1 MFYSYNVILPQ
12 KCPQN
17 LSSWIVV
24 FVASHLCLRKI
35 SQKIKCSFWI
45 PTKNLWKERKIK
57 NHAYYSKHAVFMLP
71 PCAYRTHTR
80 RHTHTHTHTHT
91 LKIAHTHTHHSLT
104 HSQAHINTCNTPTY
118 PNRARDWNPDIE
130 RERHHCNIS
139 WYFLSS
145 PARKHEDARN
155 SVSKVTPHGCSIKAM
170 TKTYPKQAII
180 TMQHL

>member
-12 KCPQN
+12 KSPQN

-57 NHAYYSKHAVFMLP
+57 NHAHYSKHAVFLLQ

-80 RHTHTHTHTHT
+80 RH
-91 LKIAHTHTHHSLT
+91 AHTHTQTKTHTYTHRPLSLT
-104 HSQAHINTCNTPTY
+104 HTSTRKYMQYT
-118 PNRARDWNPDIE
+118 DISKQSE
-130 RERHHCNIS
+130 RLESRH
-139 WYFLSS
+139 
-145 PARKHEDARN
+145 
-155 SVSKVTPHGCSIKAM
+155 
-170 TKTYPKQAII
+170 
-180 TMQHL
+180 